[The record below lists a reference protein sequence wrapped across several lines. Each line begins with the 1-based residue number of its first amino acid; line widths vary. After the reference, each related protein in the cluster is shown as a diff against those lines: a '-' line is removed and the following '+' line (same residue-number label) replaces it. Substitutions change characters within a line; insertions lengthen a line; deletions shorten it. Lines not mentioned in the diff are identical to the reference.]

1 MLRRVW
7 FFLVVMS
14 CFMPRSAQAAD
25 TPPADTAAERSLAA
39 AADAGQ
45 YAIVVFYK
53 EQNPA
58 TQAMISTIQQGVQ
71 QRPGRATALYV
82 NAASATDRSLVNR
95 FGVSRTPMPVAVAV
109 APNGAITGIFAK
121 TISLQRLDGAFVS
134 PGVAN
139 CMKWMQAG
147 KLVFVWARAGQTEMI
162 PVCIDDFQRD
172 AEFAGRSGLVTLD
185 LNDPAEAS
193 FFKELQI
200 NTHSREDVIGLLAPP
215 GMLVGTFSVSAS
227 KGDIAA
233 KLHKAGKCCDDPN
246 CKHNKAH

>member
-1 MLRRVW
+1 MIRRARL
-7 FFLVVMS
+7 FLVVLS
-14 CFMPRSAQAAD
+14 CLMPIAARAAD
-25 TPPADTAAERSLAA
+25 APPADTPTQQSLAA

-53 EQNPA
+53 EENPA
-58 TQAMISTIQQGVQ
+58 TKAMISTIQQGVQ
-71 QRPGRATALYV
+71 QRAGRATVLYV
-82 NAASATDRSLVNR
+82 NATSASERNLVDR

-121 TISLQRLDGAFVS
+121 TISRQRLDGAFVS

-147 KLVFVWARAGQTEMI
+147 KLVFVWARAGETEII
-162 PVCIDDFQRD
+162 PACIDDFQRD

-185 LNDPAEAS
+185 LHDQAEAS

-200 NTHSREDVIGLLAPP
+200 NTASREDVIGLLAPP
-215 GMLVGTFSVSAS
+215 GVLVGTFGVSAA
-227 KGDIAA
+227 KGDVAA
-233 KLHKAGKCCDDPN
+233 ALHKAGKCCDDPN
-246 CKHNKAH
+246 CKHNKAK